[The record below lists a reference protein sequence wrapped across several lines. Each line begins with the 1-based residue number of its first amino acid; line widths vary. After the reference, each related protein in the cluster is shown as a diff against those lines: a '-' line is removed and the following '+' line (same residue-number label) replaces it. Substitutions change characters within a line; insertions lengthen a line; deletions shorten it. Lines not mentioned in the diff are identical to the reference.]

1 MGLTIG
7 VGGGLKS
14 TSGGGGASAADVA
27 RINRDLGR
35 YKNPT
40 SVTLTQSVVG
50 KYVDKDSAKEV
61 SADGYGISTP
71 IPLKRGDLLLVPSTE
86 AVVAQ
91 CSVVSQQVT
100 NPYDRVIIYTY
111 TYDATTGRIATATAD
126 YDTSLVYTAHY
137 ADDEAT
143 SVEYWTIGSSQVT
156 TLPSTYET
164 TESFYVPL
172 VKQSVAAMPSEGYYV
187 YLASETMDV
196 VISGFTSTVN
206 GGVAVISGW
215 GVLKNIASNFLGNG
229 GQRVIAEAL
238 NDLAERVAGIEAK
251 IAGSFSELSVECLH
265 IGRSVDGLIIET
277 NFNLEGAGAPAK
289 SVVPA
294 GWQENW
300 FPKYG
305 DWTGVP
311 SFKGQWYYDTANNN
325 VYRAKGVSSVSDWQL
340 IK

>member
-71 IPLKRGDLLLVPSTE
+71 ISLKRGDLLLVPSTE

-111 TYDATTGRIATATAD
+111 TYDATTGRIVQYSTDVA
-126 YDTSLVYTAHY
+126 
-137 ADDEAT
+137 
-143 SVEYWTIGSSQVT
+143 SS
-156 TLPSTYET
+156 S
-164 TESFYVPL
+164 
-172 VKQSVAAMPSEGYYV
+172 A
-187 YLASETMDV
+187 
-196 VISGFTSTVN
+196 
-206 GGVAVISGW
+206 
-215 GVLKNIASNFLGNG
+215 
-229 GQRVIAEAL
+229 
-238 NDLAERVAGIEAK
+238 
-251 IAGSFSELSVECLH
+251 
-265 IGRSVDGLIIET
+265 
-277 NFNLEGAGAPAK
+277 
-289 SVVPA
+289 
-294 GWQENW
+294 
-300 FPKYG
+300 
-305 DWTGVP
+305 
-311 SFKGQWYYDTANNN
+311 
-325 VYRAKGVSSVSDWQL
+325 
-340 IK
+340 